1 MIEIPQQKRV
11 YWDKKLIS
19 ILELIRKDDCESTK
33 ITSEQTEPDVIVLD
47 SAKIISEDSLEYDI
61 EENIISVTHEK
72 AGVKYIIEKEA
83 WKSVEECIN
92 DFYKLQSIKNKI
104 SKDSLRILI
113 LSWLFDVR
121 EKEQITVDFS
131 RHIEEGLEKLVK
143 EYVVYFPIPYLSSI
157 NTYKF
162 SNDISLGRLSN
173 KQLENSP
180 VSIRGE
186 YTENTTFIYTNLS
199 GEKELVAER
208 AYERCSLAIDII
220 KICYLT
226 FYFDQPKV
234 CLDIADNIPYSPIY
248 RCFIQE
254 TSSDTLHINIGVNA
268 HLLKLD
274 NVIRNIEEHCIND
287 YKIFIDRIFNQTKT
301 ELEEILIAAIKAFSN
316 ALSHTNDYD
325 RVVDLCSILDS
336 LILVDEN
343 IGIKQSLKRYVP
355 LIISDIPDIRKIIRN
370 NIEKMYEIR
379 SQYIH
384 HRKTEIKISKRKKH
398 EYNNI
403 VFNLLTEF
411 VIMANSEKYKTARD
425 VIKKIDVKLN
435 ENMDTIIID
444 L

>member
-1 MIEIPQQKRV
+1 MIDIPQQKRV

-19 ILELIRKDDCESTK
+19 ILELIRKEDCESTK

-47 SAKIISEDSLEYDI
+47 SAKIISADSLGYDI
-61 EENIISVTHEK
+61 EDNIISAIREK
-72 AGVKYIIEKEA
+72 AGVKYIIEKDA

-92 DFYKLQSIKNKI
+92 DFYKLKCIKNNI

-162 SNDISLGRLSN
+162 SNDISLGKLSN

-199 GEKELVAER
+199 GEKELVAEK
-208 AYERCSLAIDII
+208 AYERCSFAIDII

-234 CLDIADNIPYSPIY
+234 CLDIADNITYLPVN

-254 TSSDTLHINIGVNA
+254 TSSDTLHINVSVNA
-268 HLLKLD
+268 HSLRLHD
-274 NVIRNIEEHCIND
+274 VMCNIKEHNIND
-287 YKIFIDRIFNQTKT
+287 YKFFIDRIFNQSRT
-301 ELEEILIAAIKAFSN
+301 ELEEILIAAVKTYSN
-316 ALSHTNDYD
+316 ALSNTNDYD
-325 RVVDLCSILDS
+325 RVVDLCSILDT

-355 LIISDIPDIRKIIRN
+355 IIISDIPDIRKIIRN
-370 NIEKMYEIR
+370 DIEKMYEIR

-398 EYNNI
+398 EYNYI
-403 VFNLLTEF
+403 VFKLLTEF
-411 VIMANSEKYKTARD
+411 VVMANAGKYKTVKD
-425 VIKKIDVKLN
+425 VLKKIDVKLN
-435 ENMDTIIID
+435 ENMDTTIVE